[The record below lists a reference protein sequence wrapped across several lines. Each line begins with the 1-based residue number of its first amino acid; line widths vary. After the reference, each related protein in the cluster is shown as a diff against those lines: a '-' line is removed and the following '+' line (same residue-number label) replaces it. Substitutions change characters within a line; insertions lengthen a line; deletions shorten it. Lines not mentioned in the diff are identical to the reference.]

1 MASNDNFDQAQGL
14 RNMSRNLNR
23 SASPAGGLRASNNRV
38 KVITVTGGKGGV
50 GKSNV
55 SLNLAISLAAEG
67 KRVMLLDADLG
78 LANIDVMLGLRVT
91 RNLFNV
97 LNGECSLDD
106 IIIKGPY
113 GLMILPATSG
123 TQAMVELTS
132 GQHAAL
138 IRAFGDLRTEV
149 DFLIVDT
156 AAGISNMVLSFARA
170 AQDVLVVVCDE
181 PTSVTDAYALMK
193 ILSKEYGVYKF
204 KVVANMVHSLKNGQ
218 DMFVKL
224 TKVTERFLDASL
236 ELVACIPYDPNVK
249 QAVRMQQVIV
259 DAFPKSPASLAFKAL
274 ANRVMTWPVP
284 YQPGGHLQ
292 FFIENMLVPAGM

>member
-1 MASNDNFDQAQGL
+1 MEERFDQAQGL
-14 RNMSRNLNR
+14 RAMQKNTVRQVQTQNS
-23 SASPAGGLRASNNRV
+23 RV

-55 SLNLAISLAAEG
+55 SLNLAVSLASQG

-78 LANIDVMLGLRVT
+78 LANIDVMLGLRVE

-97 LNGECSLDD
+97 LNGECNLDD
-106 IIIKGPY
+106 IIITGPY

-123 TQAMVELTS
+123 TQAMVELS
-132 GQHAAL
+132 PAQHAAL
-138 IRAFGDLRTEV
+138 IRAFGDLKAQV
-149 DFLIVDT
+149 DVLIVDT
-156 AAGISNMVLSFARA
+156 AAGISNMVLSFAR
-170 AQDVLVVVCDE
+170 VVCDE

-204 KVVANMVHSLKNGQ
+204 KVVANMVRTMKEGQ
-218 DMFVKL
+218 ELFNKL

-236 ELVACIPYDPNVK
+236 ELVSCIPYDTNVK
-249 QAVRMQQVIV
+249 LAVRKQQVIV
-259 DAFPKSPASLAFKAL
+259 DAFPKSPASIAFRAL
-274 ANRVMTWPVP
+274 ATRVLSWPVP

-292 FFIENMLVPAGM
+292 FFIENMLSNSKEL